1 MNYSP
6 RFDSLALF
14 ELIAVNIYSVVYT
27 LYIHINEEKKK
38 KKKSKSVIQTTN
50 QPHNYKTE
58 ILF

>member
-14 ELIAVNIYSVVYT
+14 ELIVVNIYSVVYT

-38 KKKSKSVIQTTN
+38 EKK
-50 QPHNYKTE
+50 
-58 ILF
+58 